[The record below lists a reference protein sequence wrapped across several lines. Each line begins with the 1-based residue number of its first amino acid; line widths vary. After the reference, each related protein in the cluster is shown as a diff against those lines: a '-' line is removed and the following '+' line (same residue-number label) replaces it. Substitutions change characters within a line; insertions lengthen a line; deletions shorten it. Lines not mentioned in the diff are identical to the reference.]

1 MCEGSIHVAHRQA
14 KAKESLVVRSIPH
27 HGLKGYYPADAD
39 SFDSKLVCV
48 RGVTKNAVIHELL
61 VTPNQYAPDHYAPT
75 YFQQYIGQKNLK
87 VTLLHAG
94 YADWIV
100 FGDDNVS
107 DPNKRLALGYVADG
121 VRVDIGIPAITGD
134 KGVDVLRAALVEHDK
149 VSEAGE
155 AVTKAG
161 LSMTR
166 EAIRSRARRAAA
178 KAKAQVK
185 V

>member
-39 SFDSKLVCV
+39 GFDSKLVCV
-48 RGVTKNAVIHELL
+48 RGITKDAVIHELR
-61 VTPNQYAPDHYAPT
+61 VTPNQYAPDHYVPT

-100 FGDDNVS
+100 FGDDSVS
-107 DPNKRLALGYVADG
+107 EPHKRLALGYVADG

-134 KGVDVLRAALVEHDK
+134 DGMKVIEQALDEQTKTTTSK
-149 VSEAGE
+149 VGK
-155 AVTKAG
+155 V

-185 V
+185 VS